1 MAGLMQKRENSAAKR
16 VRITS
21 SLGVISSKV
30 KIERGQSN
38 HFVHKCGTLKTMISL
53 QNITW
58 EGTNGT
64 ILADQTINIAPSE
77 CVAFVGGP
85 DTGKTTLIGLL
96 TGERKPKSGS
106 ILIDGIP
113 LEKLPPRLLQIY
125 RRSLGFVLQK
135 DQLLPD
141 RSVAEQI
148 ALPLE
153 VRGFQKGEIPSHVFE
168 ILQKASL
175 VEKKAV
181 LPDRLTLGER
191 QRTALAQ
198 AIATDPKILL
208 LDEPLP
214 VEIDG
219 ESATVMLTM
228 LQTAL
233 SHGAS
238 VIVVTRNAKILA
250 SLRPREV
257 RLEKEL
263 SIAESPKTLWKK
275 SEGTRIM
282 PVAL

>member
-1 MAGLMQKRENSAAKR
+1 
-16 VRITS
+16 
-21 SLGVISSKV
+21 
-30 KIERGQSN
+30 
-38 HFVHKCGTLKTMISL
+38 MISL

-58 EGTNGT
+58 AGNNGT
-64 ILADQTINIAPSE
+64 ILSDQVINIAPGE
-77 CVAFVGGP
+77 CIVFVGGP

-125 RRSLGFVLQK
+125 RRSLGFMLQK
-135 DQLLPD
+135 DQLLSD

-153 VRGFQKGEIPSHVFE
+153 VRGFHKEEIPAHVFE

-175 VEKKAV
+175 AERRTA
-181 LPDRLTLGER
+181 LPDALTLGEK

-198 AIATDPKILL
+198 AIATDPKIFL

-214 VEIDG
+214 KEID
-219 ESATVMLTM
+219 EKSKTVILAM

-233 SHGAS
+233 SRGAS
-238 VIVVTRNAKILA
+238 VIVVTRNAETIS

-257 RLEKEL
+257 HLEKEL
-263 SIAESPKTLWKK
+263 SIGESPKTLWKK

-282 PVAL
+282 PVSL